1 MLRYIHLYIL
11 VLLGL
16 SGCNGIIF
24 NHYASRYSQP
34 LDGTYGNDRF
44 DPNDVNYTQGNLEY
58 LKDRKT
64 RNNVIY
70 YASARKYN
78 QLNYEIAKE
87 YIGNYQKYLKVD
99 SKALEDEMKK
109 EHLGVK
115 GEEILNKM
123 ELGELPVH
131 PLRGNIEAMQKLY
144 DEDNKIAFPDY
155 MSEYLDIYANGA
167 EKKNIKQLE
176 GDNDPMYA
184 FADIN
189 VYDRDSYVKKY
200 LGWSDDYNGLHKIEY
215 EEESLNK

>member
-34 LDGTYGNDRF
+34 LDGTYGNERF

-144 DEDNKIAFPDY
+144 DEDNK
-155 MSEYLDIYANGA
+155 
-167 EKKNIKQLE
+167 NIKQLE

-200 LGWSDDYNGLHKIEY
+200 LGWTDDYNGLHKIEY
-215 EEESLNK
+215 EEELLNK